1 MRLDPRLVSTVAAV
15 ALHVAAATALLQF
28 DAVRRPVL
36 DAVPLMVH
44 LITPPKVEPPRPPP
58 EVVRPKPRPV
68 ERQPVPQAPVEP
80 RPVIVEA
87 PAPGPAAVA
96 PQPAPAPVVAVAPPP
111 LVPPSFAAAYLRN
124 PAPTYPLMSRRRGE
138 RGKVVLRVHVSAEGT
153 ASQAEVQASS
163 GHQRLDEAAVQ
174 AVLQWRFVP
183 AKRGDQPVAAW
194 VLVPIVFSLRD

>member
-1 MRLDPRLVSTVAAV
+1 
-15 ALHVAAATALLQF
+15 
-28 DAVRRPVL
+28 
-36 DAVPLMVH
+36 
-44 LITPPKVEPPRPPP
+44 
-58 EVVRPKPRPV
+58 
-68 ERQPVPQAPVEP
+68 
-80 RPVIVEA
+80 
-87 PAPGPAAVA
+87 
-96 PQPAPAPVVAVAPPP
+96 
-111 LVPPSFAAAYLRN
+111 
-124 PAPTYPLMSRRRGE
+124 MSRRRGE